1 MSTQE
6 ADPSGTGKKP
16 LPFTAKVNKIPFD
29 APIEWLRKGAA
40 DIRRAPTVSLTYG
53 LALTL
58 LSILVAYI
66 SWRFGTLALYLSMA
80 SGFMLIGPV
89 LAIGLYSV
97 SRQIETG
104 KTPELGYCFKQGGR
118 YIKDMLV
125 YSFVLLIIF
134 MLWARSATALHIF
147 FPAMGDYEIK
157 DLALFLGIGTTIGAV
172 FSAIVFTTSA
182 FALPMIMDRKTDG
195 ITAVI
200 TSVNAVL
207 QNKKTMFLWGLIIVA
222 LVAVGFLTAFVG
234 FIVIMPLIGHATWHA
249 YRSTVDANQWPE
261 NPK

>member
-6 ADPSGTGKKP
+6 AGSSGTGKKP
-16 LPFTAKVNKIPFD
+16 LPFTARVNKIPSS
-29 APIEWLRKGAA
+29 APIEWLHKGAA
-40 DIRRAPTVSLTYG
+40 DIRRAPAISLTYG
-53 LALTL
+53 LVLTL
-58 LSILVAYI
+58 LSVLVAYA
-66 SWRFGTLALYLSMA
+66 SWKFGTLALYLSMA

-97 SRQIETG
+97 SCQIEAG
-104 KTPELGYCFKQGGR
+104 QSPELSNCVKQGGGH
-118 YIKDMLV
+118 IKDMLV
-125 YSFVLLIIF
+125 YSFVLLIVF

-147 FPAMGDYEIK
+147 FPATGDYEVK
-157 DLALFLGIGTTIGAV
+157 DLTLFLGIGTLIGAV
-172 FSAIVFTTSA
+172 FSAIVLITSVFT
-182 FALPMIMDRKTDG
+182 LPMIMDRKTDG

-222 LVAVGFLTAFVG
+222 LVAVGFLTFFLG

-249 YRSTVDANQWPE
+249 YRSTVDASQWPE